1 MGMLVW
7 VTMGIAVWHFSVFVP
22 DRFAGGIVGAFIG
35 AVIGAAAFG
44 VLVSGL
50 DVPGRDATDIGTA
63 LLGVPGSM
71 IGMAVVY
78 WMGARNEDEEL
89 EQDLK
94 RLAGEL
100 PG

>member
-7 VTMGIAVWHFSVFVP
+7 VTMGIALWHFSVFVP
-22 DRFAGGIVGAFIG
+22 DRFAGGIVGAFLG
-35 AVIGAAAFG
+35 AVVGSALFG
-44 VLVSGL
+44 VLVSGF

-63 LLGVPGSM
+63 LLGVPGSA

-78 WMGARNEDEEL
+78 WMGARAVDEEL